1 MGKKNLIKSTTNN
14 KKKKIAAKKKGGAKK
29 TPSHGNEAASHKEAV
44 KTLSSKNGIK
54 EKTATMSDKKISPK
68 DLIFKKFD
76 QWKPDKLYIA
86 NHDTQFAENYKAVPF
101 ISENNEHGNRIKEL
115 LLLKFDLEAVR
126 KQAAEKAVADKAA
139 EEKVAVEEKAAAE
152 KAAAEKLAAEK
163 AAADKAAAE
172 KAAAEKIA
180 AEKLVAEEKAAAE
193 KAAAEKAAA
202 EKFAAEKAAA
212 DKAAAEKV
220 AAEKAAAEKLVA
232 EEKAAAEKAAA
243 EKAAAEK
250 FAAEKVAAE
259 KAAEEKVVA
268 EKLAAEKKEL
278 KKIAAKDS
286 AKPKLKELLKGIIP
300 IAAFAGFIA
309 LLLVPASFSNI
320 KKYSINSIYN
330 GIEILR
336 GDFAPMGNSRFI
348 ILPGFKSS
356 EPIKSVYTKQEINS
370 LIFNYYIDRADA
382 IKATKNPDLEEIKLY
397 INKALPFVPDDDGRK
412 SSIKYMDEINL
423 QIKKMGEALKTKN
436 IEAGKE
442 PF

>member
-172 KAAAEKIA
+172 K
-180 AEKLVAEEKAAAE
+180 VAAE
-193 KAAAEKAAA
+193 KAAAEKI
-202 EKFAAEKAAA
+202 
-212 DKAAAEKV
+212 
-220 AAEKAAAEKLVA
+220 AAEKLVA